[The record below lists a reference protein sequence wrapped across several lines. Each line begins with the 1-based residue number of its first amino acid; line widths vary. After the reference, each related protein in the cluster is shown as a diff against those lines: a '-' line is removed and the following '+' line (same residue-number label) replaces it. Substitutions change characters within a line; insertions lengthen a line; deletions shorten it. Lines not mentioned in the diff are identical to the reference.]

1 MPTQINLQ
9 PELPIISDTQMA
21 EVKHQAHFLP
31 LPPTLQSLHA
41 GHDARAW
48 AMYIDQKRSW
58 FLHNGEHF
66 ERTDGGIN
74 VGSVIGVRLDCERG
88 SLAYYLDDEPHG
100 PIAFTGL
107 PTGVYY
113 PAISLNRDVQV
124 TLRSGLEPPSSDSE
138 DSDESASPCPPLV
151 STSVTAPALALTRP
165 HSGKSTQSRPS
176 Q

>member
-1 MPTQINLQ
+1 MSL
-9 PELPIISDTQMA
+9 
-21 EVKHQAHFLP
+21 FLV
-31 LPPTLQSLHA
+31 LI

-66 ERTDGGIN
+66 ERTDGGIS

-107 PTGVYY
+107 STGVYY

-138 DSDESASPCPPLV
+138 DSDENTSPCPPLASV
-151 STSVTAPALALTRP
+151 SVTAPALALTRP
-165 HSGKSTQSRPS
+165 LSGKSNQSGPS

>member
-1 MPTQINLQ
+1 MPLCFRKYIITIYQDDSVIGYINNTDQ
-9 PELPIISDTQMA
+9 NKCSFFKFIS
-21 EVKHQAHFLP
+21 L
-31 LPPTLQSLHA
+31 

-66 ERTDGGIN
+66 DRTDGGIG

-100 PIAFTGL
+100 PIAFSDL
-107 PTGVYY
+107 PSGVYY

-138 DSDESASPCPPLV
+138 DSDENMPAPL
-151 STSVTAPALALTRP
+151 PIRP
-165 HSGKSTQSRPS
+165 QSGKSNQPGPS
-176 Q
+176 V